1 MTGAGLF
8 QFIALLVVLG
18 LTAPPLGRY
27 MATVYGSRPD
37 GSAPGDR
44 FFAPIERV
52 IYRLLRVNP
61 EREQRWNVYAIAL
74 LAFSL
79 VSFLVVYALQRFQD
93 SLVFNPTNMPAVAPL
108 GAFSAAVSFMTNT
121 NWQWYSGEVT
131 MSHLTQMVGLAVQN
145 FVSAAAGMAVV
156 VAIIRG
162 IVRRGRRTL
171 GNFWVDLT
179 RTTLRILL
187 PLSFVVAILLS
198 LGGVVQNFRGL
209 TDATPIDAAVAA
221 DVTQSIPGGPVAS
234 QIAIKQLGTNG
245 GGFFN
250 TNSAHPFENSTPITN
265 FIEMWAIIIIPL
277 ALVVTYGVLVGSK
290 KQARVLLAVM
300 VGIWL
305 AFSVFAI
312 VAESAGNPEL
322 TALGVDQGA
331 SAELVGGNLEGK
343 DVRYGPASCGLWAA
357 TTTGTSN
364 GSVNCMHDS
373 FTPIGGMWPMAHM
386 KLGEVSPGGVGVGL
400 MGMLIYAL
408 LAVFIAGLMVGRTP
422 EYLGKKIQAPEMK
435 LVVLYLIAMP
445 LVSLGFAAASVVLDS
460 AAATIFN
467 PGAHG
472 LSEVLYNY
480 ASAANNNGSAFAGQ
494 GTGTDWYTVTQG
506 IAMLVGR
513 FFLIIPALAI
523 GGSLV
528 RKQRVPVTAG
538 TFPTDSPLFGGLVA
552 GAIVIVAGLT
562 FFPAL
567 ALGPIVEQLALMVSL
582 ARNSLSRLRLVAG
595 ASLGA
600 CPHAGELLP

>member
-1 MTGAGLF
+1 M
-8 QFIALLVVLG
+8 
-18 LTAPPLGRY
+18 
-27 MATVYGSRPD
+27 
-37 GSAPGDR
+37 
-44 FFAPIERV
+44 
-52 IYRLLRVNP
+52 
-61 EREQRWNVYAIAL
+61 
-74 LAFSL
+74 
-79 VSFLVVYALQRFQD
+79 
-93 SLVFNPTNMPAVAPL
+93 
-108 GAFSAAVSFMTNT
+108 
-121 NWQWYSGEVT
+121 
-131 MSHLTQMVGLAVQN
+131 
-145 FVSAAAGMAVV
+145 
-156 VAIIRG
+156 
-162 IVRRGRRTL
+162 
-171 GNFWVDLT
+171 
-179 RTTLRILL
+179 
-187 PLSFVVAILLS
+187 
-198 LGGVVQNFRGL
+198 
-209 TDATPIDAAVAA
+209 
-221 DVTQSIPGGPVAS
+221 AS

-265 FIEMWAIIIIPL
+265 FIETWAIIIIPL

-305 AFSVFAI
+305 TFSVFAI
-312 VAESAGNPEL
+312 VAESAGNPNL

-343 DVRYGPASCGLWAA
+343 EVRYGPASCGLWAA

-480 ASAANNNGSAFAGQ
+480 ASASNNNGSAFAGQ

-567 ALGPIVEQLALMVSL
+567 ALGPIVEQLSL
-582 ARNSLSRLRLVAG
+582 
-595 ASLGA
+595 
-600 CPHAGELLP
+600 

>member
-1 MTGAGLF
+1 MMGAGLF
-8 QFIALLVVLG
+8 QLVALLVILAV
-18 LTAPPLGRY
+18 TVPPLGRY
-27 MATVYGSRPD
+27 MAAVYGSRPD

-44 FFAPIERV
+44 LFQPVERV
-52 IYRLLRVNP
+52 VYRVLRVDP
-61 EREQRWNVYAIAL
+61 EREQRWNIYTISL

-79 VSFLVVYALQRFQD
+79 FSFLAVYALERWQGGLF
-93 SLVFNPTNMPAVAPL
+93 FNPTNVPGVQPL
-108 GAFSAAVSFMTNT
+108 GAFNASVSFMTNT
-121 NWQWYSGEVT
+121 NWQWYSGEAT
-131 MSHLTQMVGLAVQN
+131 MSHLTQMLGLAVQN

-156 VAIIRG
+156 IAIIRG
-162 IVRRGRRTL
+162 IIRRGGRTL

-198 LGGVVQNFRGL
+198 LGGVVQNFRGF
-209 TDATPIDAAVAA
+209 TEATPVDGAVAA
-221 DVTQSIPGGPVAS
+221 DLGPQSLPGGPVAS

-250 TNSAHPFENSTPITN
+250 TNSAHPFENSNAITN
-265 FIEMWAIIIIPL
+265 LIETWAIVVIPL
-277 ALVVTYGVLVGSK
+277 ALVITYGVLIGSR
-290 KQARVLLAVM
+290 KQARVLIAVM

-305 AFSVFAI
+305 VFTVFAI
-312 VAESAGNPEL
+312 VAESSGNPRL

-331 SAELVGGNLEGK
+331 SAELIGGNLEGK
-343 DVRYGPASCGLWAA
+343 DVRFGPATCGLWAA

-373 FTPIGGMWPMAHM
+373 MTPIGGMMPMAQM

-445 LVSLGFAAASVVLDS
+445 LAVLGFAAASVLLKS
-460 AAATIFN
+460 AVSTIFN
-467 PGAHG
+467 PGPHG
-472 LSEVLYNY
+472 LSEVLYNFT
-480 ASAANNNGSAFAGQ
+480 SAANNNGSAFAGQ
-494 GTGTDWYTVTQG
+494 GTGSDWYTVTQG
-506 IAMLVGR
+506 IAMLMGR
-513 FFLIIPALAI
+513 FFLIIPAMAI

-538 TFPTDSPLFGGLVA
+538 TFPTDTPLFGWLVA
-552 GAIVIVAGLT
+552 GAIIIVAGLT

-567 ALGPIVEQLALMVSL
+567 ALGPIVEQLSL
-582 ARNSLSRLRLVAG
+582 
-595 ASLGA
+595 
-600 CPHAGELLP
+600 

>member
-8 QFIALLVVLG
+8 QLLALLVVLAV
-18 LTAPPLGRY
+18 TAPPLGRY
-27 MATVYGSRPD
+27 MAAVYGSRSD

-44 FFAPIERV
+44 VFRPVENA
-52 IYRLLRVNP
+52 IYGVLRVDP
-61 EREQRWNVYAIAL
+61 RREQRWNIYAISL
-74 LAFSL
+74 LAFSMS
-79 VSFLVVYALQRFQD
+79 SFLAVYALQRWQGG
-93 SLVFNPTNMPAVAPL
+93 LVFNPTNMPGVAPL
-108 GAFSAAVSFMTNT
+108 GAFNVAVSFMTNT
-121 NWQWYSGEVT
+121 NWQWYSPELT
-131 MSHLTQMVGLAVQN
+131 MSHLTQMLGLAVQN
-145 FVSAAAGMAVV
+145 FVSAAAGMAIV

-198 LGGVVQNFRGL
+198 LGGVVQNFRGF
-209 TDATPIDAAVAA
+209 TEATPLDGAVAA
-221 DVTQSIPGGPVAS
+221 DVTQSIPGGPAAS

-245 GGFFN
+245 GGFYN
-250 TNSAHPFENSTPITN
+250 TNSAHPFENSTSITN
-265 FIEMWAIIIIPL
+265 FIETWAILIIPL
-277 ALVVTYGVLVGSK
+277 ALVVTYGVLIGSK

-300 VGIWL
+300 VGIWI

-312 VAESAGNPEL
+312 VAESSGNPNL

-331 SAELVGGNLEGK
+331 SNELVGGNLEGK
-343 DVRYGPASCGLWAA
+343 DLRFGPASCGLWAA
-357 TTTGTSN
+357 STTGTSN

-373 FTPIGGMWPMAHM
+373 FTPVGGMIPMAHM
-386 KLGEVSPGGVGVGL
+386 ELGEVSPGGVGVGL

-445 LVSLGFAAASVVLDS
+445 VALLGFAAASVLLDS
-460 AAATIFN
+460 AASTIFN
-467 PGAHG
+467 PGPHG

-480 ASAANNNGSAFAGQ
+480 ASASNNNGSAFAGQ

-506 IAMLVGR
+506 IAMLIGR

-552 GAIVIVAGLT
+552 GAIFIVAGLT

-567 ALGPIVEQLALMVSL
+567 ALGPIVEH
-582 ARNSLSRLRLVAG
+582 LSM
-595 ASLGA
+595 
-600 CPHAGELLP
+600 

>member
-1 MTGAGLF
+1 MSGAGFF
-8 QFIALLVVLG
+8 QLIALLVVLG
-18 LTAPPLGRY
+18 VTVPPLGRY
-27 MATVYGSRPD
+27 MAAVYGSRPD

-44 FFAPIERV
+44 VFAPVERV
-52 IYRLLRVNP
+52 IYRILRVDP
-61 EREQRWNVYAIAL
+61 KREQRWNVYTISL
-74 LAFSL
+74 LAFS
-79 VSFLVVYALQRFQD
+79 VFSFLAVYALERWQGG
-93 SLVFNPTNMPAVAPL
+93 LLFNPTNMPGVAPL
-108 GAFSAAVSFMTNT
+108 GAFNVSVSFMTNT
-121 NWQWYSGEVT
+121 NWQWYSGEAT

-156 VAIIRG
+156 IAIIRG
-162 IVRRGRRTL
+162 IARRGRRTL

-179 RTTLRILL
+179 RTTVRILL

-198 LGGVVQNFRGL
+198 VGGVVQNFRGF
-209 TDATPIDAAVAA
+209 TDATPVDGAVAA
-221 DVTQSIPGGPVAS
+221 EMTQSIPGGPVAS

-250 TNSAHPFENSTPITN
+250 TNSAHPFENSNGFTN
-265 FIEMWAIIIIPL
+265 FVETWAIIVIPL
-277 ALVVTYGVLVGSK
+277 ALVVSYGVLIGSK

-312 VAESAGNPEL
+312 VADSSGNPRL
-322 TALGVDQGA
+322 TAVGVDQGA

-343 DVRYGPASCGLWAA
+343 DIRFGPASCGLWAG

-373 FTPIGGMWPMAHM
+373 MTPIGGMMPMAQM

-445 LVSLGFAAASVVLDS
+445 LAVLGFAAASVLLKS
-460 AAATIFN
+460 AASTIFN
-467 PGAHG
+467 PGPHG
-472 LSEVLYNY
+472 LSEVLYNF

-494 GTGTDWYTVTQG
+494 GTGSDWYTVTQG
-506 IAMLVGR
+506 VAMLIGR
-513 FFLIIPALAI
+513 FFLIIPAMAI

-528 RKQRVPVTAG
+528 RKRRVPVTAG
-538 TFPTDSPLFGGLVA
+538 TFPTDTPLFGWLVT
-552 GAIVIVAGLT
+552 GAIIIVAGLT

-567 ALGPIVEQLALMVSL
+567 ALGPIVEQLSL
-582 ARNSLSRLRLVAG
+582 
-595 ASLGA
+595 
-600 CPHAGELLP
+600 

>member
-1 MTGAGLF
+1 MY
-8 QFIALLVVLG
+8 V
-18 LTAPPLGRY
+18 
-27 MATVYGSRPD
+27 
-37 GSAPGDR
+37 
-44 FFAPIERV
+44 
-52 IYRLLRVNP
+52 
-61 EREQRWNVYAIAL
+61 
-74 LAFSL
+74 
-79 VSFLVVYALQRFQD
+79 LQRFQD
-93 SLVFNPTNMPAVAPL
+93 SLPFNPTNMPAVAPL
-108 GAFSAAVSFMTNT
+108 GAFNAAVSFMTNT

-162 IVRRGRRTL
+162 IVRRGQRTL

-209 TDATPIDAAVAA
+209 TEATPVDAAVAA
-221 DVTQSIPGGPVAS
+221 EVTQSIPGGPVAS

-265 FIEMWAIIIIPL
+265 FIETWAIIIIPL

-305 AFSVFAI
+305 TFSVFAI
-312 VAESAGNPEL
+312 VAESAGNPNL

-343 DVRYGPASCGLWAA
+343 EVRYGPASCGLWAA
-357 TTTGTSN
+357 IDDRH
-364 GSVNCMHDS
+364 VER
-373 FTPIGGMWPMAHM
+373 
-386 KLGEVSPGGVGVGL
+386 LGELHARQLHADRRDVADGPHEAGGGEPGRRRRRPDGHAHLRPAGGVHRRADGRAHTGVPRQEDPGARDEARRAVPDRHAARLAGVRRGVGGARL
-400 MGMLIYAL
+400 G
-408 LAVFIAGLMVGRTP
+408 VRRRSSTP
-422 EYLGKKIQAPEMK
+422 AP
-435 LVVLYLIAMP
+435 
-445 LVSLGFAAASVVLDS
+445 
-460 AAATIFN
+460 
-467 PGAHG
+467 HG

-480 ASAANNNGSAFAGQ
+480 ASASNNNGSAFAGQ

-567 ALGPIVEQLALMVSL
+567 ALGPIVEQLSL
-582 ARNSLSRLRLVAG
+582 
-595 ASLGA
+595 
-600 CPHAGELLP
+600 

>member
-1 MTGAGLF
+1 MTGAGLI
-8 QFIALLVVLG
+8 QFGLLLVVLA

-27 MATVYGSRPD
+27 MAAVYGAKAD

-44 FFAPIERV
+44 VFAPFEHA
-52 IYRLLRVNP
+52 IYRVLRVNP
-61 EREQRWNVYAIAL
+61 QREQRWNVYAIAL

-79 VSFLVVYALQRFQD
+79 LSFLAVYGLQRFQD
-93 SLVFNPTNMPAVAPL
+93 SLPFNPTNTPAVAPI
-108 GAFSAAVSFMTNT
+108 GAFNVAVSFMTNT
-121 NWQWYSGEVT
+121 NWQWYSPELT
-131 MSHLTQMVGLAVQN
+131 MGHLTQMLGLAVQN

-162 IVRRGRRTL
+162 IARRGQRTL

-187 PLSFVVAILLS
+187 PLSFAVAIALS
-198 LGGVVQNFRGL
+198 VGGVVQNLRGH
-209 TDATPIDAAVAA
+209 TDAAAIDAAAG
-221 DVTQSIPGGPVAS
+221 QLIPGGPAAS
-234 QIAIKQLGTNG
+234 QTAIKQLGTNG

-250 TNSAHPFENSTPITN
+250 ANSAHPFENSTPITN
-265 FIEMWAIIIIPL
+265 FIETWAILIIPL
-277 ALVVTYGVLVGSK
+277 ALVVTYGVLIGSK
-290 KQARVLLAVM
+290 RQARVLLAVM
-300 VGIWL
+300 VAMWI

-312 VAESAGNPEL
+312 IAEGSGNPNL
-322 TALGVDQGA
+322 TALGVDQGT
-331 SAELVGGNLEGK
+331 STELVGGNLEGK
-343 DVRYGPASCGLWAA
+343 ETRFGPASCGLWAA
-357 TTTGTSN
+357 ATTGTSN

-373 FTPIGGMWPMAHM
+373 FTPIGGMFPMTHM
-386 KLGEVSPGGVGVGL
+386 MFGEVSPGGVGVGL
-400 MGMLIYAL
+400 MGMLVYAL

-422 EYLGKKIQAPEMK
+422 EYLGKKIQAAEMK

-445 LVSLGFAAASVVLDS
+445 VALLGFAAASVVIDS
-460 AAATIFN
+460 ASSAIFN

-494 GTGTDWYTVTQG
+494 STGSDWYTMTQG
-506 IAMLVGR
+506 LAMLMGR

-528 RKQRVPVTAG
+528 RKQRVPVTSG

-567 ALGPIVEQLALMVSL
+567 ALGPIVEHLSL
-582 ARNSLSRLRLVAG
+582 
-595 ASLGA
+595 
-600 CPHAGELLP
+600 

>member
-1 MTGAGLF
+1 MGGAGLF
-8 QFIALLVVLG
+8 QFVALLVVLA

-27 MATVYGSRPD
+27 MAAVYGSRAD

-44 FFAPIERV
+44 VFAPIERR
-52 IYRLLRVNP
+52 IYRTLGVDDR
-61 EREQRWNVYAIAL
+61 REQRWNIYAIAL

-79 VSFLVVYALQRFQD
+79 ASFLVVYVIQRVQG
-93 SLVFNPTNMPAVAPL
+93 SLPFNPTDRPGVAPL
-108 GAFSAAVSFMTNT
+108 GAFNVAVSFMTNT
-121 NWQWYSGEVT
+121 NWQWYGGEGT
-131 MSHLTQMVGLAVQN
+131 MSHLTQMVGLTVQN

-187 PLSFVVAILLS
+187 PLSFVIAVLLT
-198 LGGVVQNFRGL
+198 LGGVVQNLNGY
-209 TDATPIDAAVAA
+209 TEAIPVDDAVAA
-221 DVTQSIPGGPVAS
+221 EVTQSIPGGPVAS

-245 GGFFN
+245 GGFYN
-250 TNSAHPFENSTPITN
+250 VNSAHPFENGTGITN
-265 FIEMWAIIIIPL
+265 FVETWAILVIPL
-277 ALVVTYGVLVGSK
+277 ALVVTFGVLIGSK

-300 VGIWL
+300 VGIWI
-305 AFSVFAI
+305 AMSVFAI
-312 VAESAGNPEL
+312 VAEQSGNPNL
-322 TALGVDQGA
+322 TTLGVDQGS
-331 SAELVGGNLEGK
+331 SAALVGGNLEGK
-343 DVRYGPASCGLWAA
+343 EVRYGPASCGLWAA
-357 TTTGTSN
+357 STTGTSN

-373 FTPIGGMWPMAHM
+373 FTPIGGMFPMVHM
-386 KLGEVSPGGVGVGL
+386 MLGEVSPGGVGVGL
-400 MGMLIYAL
+400 MGILVYAL

-422 EYLGKKIQAPEMK
+422 EYLGKKIQAAEMK
-435 LVVLYLIAMP
+435 LVVLYLVAMP
-445 LVSLGFAAASVVLDS
+445 LALLGFAAAAVVIQS
-460 AAATIFN
+460 ASSTIQD

-480 ASAANNNGSAFAGQ
+480 ASASNNNGSAFAGQ

-506 IAMLVGR
+506 LAMLMGR

-538 TFPTDSPLFGGLVA
+538 TFPTDSPLYGALVA

-567 ALGPIVEQLALMVSL
+567 ALGPIVEHLSL
-582 ARNSLSRLRLVAG
+582 
-595 ASLGA
+595 
-600 CPHAGELLP
+600 

>member
-1 MTGAGLF
+1 
-8 QFIALLVVLG
+8 
-18 LTAPPLGRY
+18 
-27 MATVYGSRPD
+27 MAAVYGSRAD
-37 GSAPGDR
+37 GTAPGDR
-44 FFAPIERV
+44 VFAPIERG
-52 IYRLLRVNP
+52 IYRALRVD
-61 EREQRWNVYAIAL
+61 EKREQRWNIYAIAL

-79 VSFLVVYALQRFQD
+79 VSFLVVYVIQRVQG
-93 SLVFNPTNMPAVAPL
+93 SLPFNPTDRPGVSPL
-108 GAFSAAVSFMTNT
+108 GAFNTAVSFMTNT
-121 NWQWYSGEVT
+121 NWQWYGGERT
-131 MSHLTQMVGLAVQN
+131 MSHLTQMVGLTVQN

-156 VAIIRG
+156 VAIVRG

-179 RTTLRILL
+179 RTALQILL
-187 PLSFVVAILLS
+187 PLSFVIAVVLS
-198 LGGVVQNFRGL
+198 LGGVVQNLHGY
-209 TDATPIDAAVAA
+209 TDAVPVDDAVAA

-245 GGFFN
+245 GGFYN
-250 TNSAHPFENSTPITN
+250 VNSAHPFENGTGLTN
-265 FIEMWAIIIIPL
+265 FIETWAIVVIPL
-277 ALVVTYGVLVGSK
+277 ALVVTYGILIGSK

-300 VGIWL
+300 VGIWI
-305 AFSVFAI
+305 AMSVFAM
-312 VAESAGNPEL
+312 VAEQSGNPNL
-322 TALGVDQGA
+322 TTLGVDQG
-331 SAELVGGNLEGK
+331 SSTELVGGNLEGK
-343 DVRYGPASCGLWAA
+343 EVRYGPASCGLWAA
-357 TTTGTSN
+357 STTGTSN

-373 FTPIGGMWPMAHM
+373 FTPIGGMFPIIHM
-386 KLGEVSPGGVGVGL
+386 MLGEVSPGGVGVGL
-400 MGMLIYAL
+400 MGILVYAL

-422 EYLGKKIQAPEMK
+422 EYLGKKIQAAEMK

-445 LVSLGFAAASVVLDS
+445 LALLAFAAASVVIDS
-460 AAATIFN
+460 AAATIQD

-506 IAMLVGR
+506 LAMLMGR

-538 TFPTDSPLFGGLVA
+538 TFPTDSPLYGALVA

-567 ALGPIVEQLALMVSL
+567 ALGPIVEHLSL
-582 ARNSLSRLRLVAG
+582 
-595 ASLGA
+595 
-600 CPHAGELLP
+600 

>member
-1 MTGAGLF
+1 MTAAGLF

-18 LTAPPLGRY
+18 VTAPLLGRY

-61 EREQRWNVYAIAL
+61 EREQRWNVYALAL

-79 VSFLVVYALQRFQD
+79 VSFLVVYALQRVQD

-121 NWQWYSGEVT
+121 NWQWYSGELT

-209 TDATPIDAAVAA
+209 TEATPIDAAVAA
-221 DVTQSIPGGPVAS
+221 GVTQSIPGGPVAS

-265 FIEMWAIIIIPL
+265 FIETWSIVIIPL

-312 VAESAGNPEL
+312 IAESAGNPNL
-322 TALGVDQGA
+322 TALGVDQGS

-343 DVRYGPASCGLWAA
+343 EVRYGPASCGLWAA
-357 TTTGTSN
+357 ATTGTSN

-386 KLGEVSPGGVGVGL
+386 TLGEVSPGGVGVGL

-422 EYLGKKIQAPEMK
+422 EYLGKRIQAPEMK

-480 ASAANNNGSAFAGQ
+480 ASASNNNGSAFAGQ

-552 GAIVIVAGLT
+552 GAITIVAGLT

-567 ALGPIVEQLALMVSL
+567 ALGPIVEQLAL
-582 ARNSLSRLRLVAG
+582 
-595 ASLGA
+595 
-600 CPHAGELLP
+600 

>member
-18 LTAPPLGRY
+18 VTAPPLGRY
-27 MATVYGSRPD
+27 MAAVYGSRAD

-44 FFAPIERV
+44 FFVPIERV

-61 EREQRWNVYAIAL
+61 QREQRWNVYAIAL

-79 VSFLVVYALQRFQD
+79 VSFLAVYVLQRFQD
-93 SLVFNPTNMPAVAPL
+93 SLFFNPTNMPAVAPL
-108 GAFSAAVSFMTNT
+108 GAFNAAVSFMTNT

-209 TDATPIDAAVAA
+209 TEATPVDAAVAA
-221 DVTQSIPGGPVAS
+221 EVAQDIPGGPVAS

-265 FIEMWAIIIIPL
+265 FIETWAIIIIPL

-305 AFSVFAI
+305 TFSVFAI
-312 VAESAGNPEL
+312 VAESAGNPNL

-373 FTPIGGMWPMAHM
+373 FTPIGGMWPMAQM

-480 ASAANNNGSAFAGQ
+480 ASASNNNGSAFAGQ

-552 GAIVIVAGLT
+552 GAIIIVAGLT

-567 ALGPIVEQLALMVSL
+567 ALGPIVEHLSL
-582 ARNSLSRLRLVAG
+582 
-595 ASLGA
+595 
-600 CPHAGELLP
+600 

>member
-1 MTGAGLF
+1 MMGAGLF
-8 QFIALLVVLG
+8 QLVALLVILAV
-18 LTAPPLGRY
+18 TVPPLGRY
-27 MATVYGSRPD
+27 MAAVYGSRPD

-44 FFAPIERV
+44 LFQPVERV
-52 IYRLLRVNP
+52 VYRVLRVDP
-61 EREQRWNVYAIAL
+61 EREQRWNIYTISL

-79 VSFLVVYALQRFQD
+79 FSFLAVYALERWQGGLF
-93 SLVFNPTNMPAVAPL
+93 FNPTNVPGVQPL
-108 GAFSAAVSFMTNT
+108 GAFNASVSFMTNT
-121 NWQWYSGEVT
+121 NWQWYSGEAT
-131 MSHLTQMVGLAVQN
+131 MSHLTQMLGLAVQN

-156 VAIIRG
+156 IAIIRG
-162 IVRRGRRTL
+162 IIRRGGRTL

-198 LGGVVQNFRGL
+198 LGGVVQNFRGF
-209 TDATPIDAAVAA
+209 TEATPVDGAVAA
-221 DVTQSIPGGPVAS
+221 DLGSQSLPGGPVAS

-250 TNSAHPFENSTPITN
+250 TNSAHPFENSNAITN
-265 FIEMWAIIIIPL
+265 LIETWAIVVIPL
-277 ALVVTYGVLVGSK
+277 ALVVTYGVLIGSR
-290 KQARVLLAVM
+290 KQARVLIAVM

-305 AFSVFAI
+305 VFTVFAI
-312 VAESAGNPEL
+312 VAESSGNPRL

-343 DVRYGPASCGLWAA
+343 DVRFGPATCGLWAG

-373 FTPIGGMWPMAHM
+373 MTPIGGMMPMAQM

-445 LVSLGFAAASVVLDS
+445 LAVLGFAAASVLLKS
-460 AAATIFN
+460 AVSTIFN
-467 PGAHG
+467 PGPHG
-472 LSEVLYNY
+472 LSEVLYNFT
-480 ASAANNNGSAFAGQ
+480 SAANNNGSAFAGQ
-494 GTGTDWYTVTQG
+494 GTGSDWYTVTQG
-506 IAMLVGR
+506 LAMMMGR
-513 FFLIIPALAI
+513 FFLIIPAMAI

-528 RKQRVPVTAG
+528 RKRRVPVTAG
-538 TFPTDSPLFGGLVA
+538 TFPTDTALFGWLVT
-552 GAIVIVAGLT
+552 GAIIIVAGLT

-567 ALGPIVEQLALMVSL
+567 ALGPIVEQLSL
-582 ARNSLSRLRLVAG
+582 
-595 ASLGA
+595 
-600 CPHAGELLP
+600 